1 MCQDCWGDGVTREE
15 KKQIRLQI
23 LKLLDTQC
31 AGCKE
36 RHSSTQSTCV
46 ISCPIGKQM
55 QQLSML
61 LAKEIPR
68 VKRGKWTEEEE
79 FYLWQHKD
87 IFDVPELAARLE
99 RSELSV
105 YSKLRQLEKKN
116 VLPC

>member
-1 MCQDCWGDGVTREE
+1 MCNQLPDRQANATAICVVIERKPSHKKRE
-15 KKQIRLQI
+15 
-23 LKLLDTQC
+23 
-31 AGCKE
+31 
-36 RHSSTQSTCV
+36 
-46 ISCPIGKQM
+46 M
-55 QQLSML
+55 
-61 LAKEIPR
+61 
-68 VKRGKWTEEEE
+68 TEEEE

>member
-1 MCQDCWGDGVTREE
+1 MTREE

-36 RHSSTQSTCV
+36 RHSSTKSTCV

-55 QQLSML
+55 QQLSVL
-61 LAKEIPR
+61 LSKESSRI
-68 VKRGKWTEEEE
+68 KRGKWTEEEE

-87 IFDVPELAARLE
+87 ILDVSELAARLE
-99 RSELSV
+99 RSEVSV

>member
-1 MCQDCWGDGVTREE
+1 MTREE

-23 LKLLDTQC
+23 LQLLDKCT
-31 AGCKE
+31 GCKE
-36 RHSSTQSTCV
+36 RHHGTQSVCI

-55 QQLSML
+55 QQLSVL
-61 LAKEIPR
+61 LSKESPR
-68 VKRGKWTEEEE
+68 IKRGKWTEEEE

-87 IFDVPELAARLE
+87 IFDISELAARLE